1 MCSLGGYPVFHYPKE
16 EEDNVLMDN
25 RPFYTLHKSITG
37 RRAHNPI
44 HPGGRQS
51 QMLFCVV
58 YGETVGGGSR
68 PNKEV
73 VL

>member
-1 MCSLGGYPVFHYPKE
+1 MG
-16 EEDNVLMDN
+16 N
-25 RPFYTLHKSITG
+25 RPFYTRHKSITG

-44 HPGGRQS
+44 HPGGRQP